1 MAESQQKLESTET
14 HSTKKGPNE
23 AQYFPNH
30 APQYFNP
37 SAQPQFCWNGI
48 FCGKPGE
55 EQGAGGQALWGAPG
69 QAAEDWLPEDRQ
81 GHPVQK
87 NSIGLVKLLH
97 LHLLLHGLGFLVN
110 LQEAKLLLLGPGLTK
125 ELGRLLLVLL
135 LPLGRSRHFVDKM
148 GLDLVWLQCDVLQ
161 HAF

>member
-14 HSTKKGPNE
+14 HNTNKGPNE
-23 AQYFPNH
+23 AQHFPNH

-55 EQGAGGQALWGAPG
+55 EQGAGGPALWGAPG
-69 QAAEDWLPEDRQ
+69 QAAEDWLPEYRQ
-81 GHPVQK
+81 GNPVQK
-87 NSIGLVKLLH
+87 NSIGLVKRLN
-97 LHLLLHGLGFLVN
+97 LHLLLHGLGFLVD
-110 LQEAKLLLLGPGLTK
+110 LQEAKLLLLGPGLPK
-125 ELGRLLLVLL
+125 ELGHLLLVLL
-135 LPLGRSRHFVDKM
+135 LPLGRSRHSVDRM

-161 HAF
+161 NAF